1 MMIVD
6 LRVRTPVLECG
17 GLLPLSAGERTRR
30 TQGSSQE
37 HGQQAGLVK
46 SGSKLRHSRASA

>member
-1 MMIVD
+1 MIVD

-30 TQGSSQE
+30 TPGSSQE
-37 HGQQAGLVK
+37 RGQQAGLVK
-46 SGSKLRHSRASA
+46 SGSKLPHSRASA